1 MQDLFDEELKELLQG
16 TKIQVPESYD
26 KKVEEALSNISIP
39 SKKRYLHLFYS
50 KTAAVIVICVTVL
63 ASSLGV
69 GAALNLYREKMQ
81 SMTEEEKKHYNK
93 EVQDFEAAGDSYSRA
108 LTEKEEKRMQ
118 SLRAAYEKQGKFPVS
133 EIRKVSRKK
142 DIRENELAFCAEN
155 STFYLPQEELTE
167 EQILE
172 IIDFMEKRDFSV
184 REENKVAEETP
195 KSDEKISRKEAI
207 QLARKSIETMYLVTA
222 DKADAR
228 CKFNVT
234 KNTEGKRLAS
244 YQITLKDK
252 AWDFDASVEI
262 ESKNGEIQQIVI
274 EHKKQEE
281 HTGGIKADK
290 KKFVAN
296 ASIIKNIQK
305 ALYPEDKVQKI
316 SMQYVCEKDNTLKR
330 GNVKYIVKTE
340 TGEAVV
346 YLYSMNTK
354 SVYQMYHLEDASY
367 LDKQKSQDELVC
379 EVEID
384 G

>member
-1 MQDLFDEELKELLQG
+1 
-16 TKIQVPESYD
+16 
-26 KKVEEALSNISIP
+26 
-39 SKKRYLHLFYS
+39 
-50 KTAAVIVICVTVL
+50 
-63 ASSLGV
+63 
-69 GAALNLYREKMQ
+69 
-81 SMTEEEKKHYNK
+81 
-93 EVQDFEAAGDSYSRA
+93 
-108 LTEKEEKRMQ
+108 
-118 SLRAAYEKQGKFPVS
+118 
-133 EIRKVSRKK
+133 
-142 DIRENELAFCAEN
+142 
-155 STFYLPQEELTE
+155 
-167 EQILE
+167 
-172 IIDFMEKRDFSV
+172 MEKRDFSV

-195 KSDEKISRKEAI
+195 KPDEKISRKEAI

-228 CKFNVT
+228 CKFNAT
-234 KNTEGKRLAS
+234 KNAEGKRLAS

-281 HTGGIKADK
+281 YTSGIKADK
-290 KKFVAN
+290 KKFAAN

-316 SMQYVCEKDNTLKR
+316 SMQYVYEKDNTLKR

-354 SVYQMYHLEDASY
+354 SVYQMYRLEDASY

>member
-1 MQDLFDEELKELLQG
+1 M
-16 TKIQVPESYD
+16 
-26 KKVEEALSNISIP
+26 
-39 SKKRYLHLFYS
+39 
-50 KTAAVIVICVTVL
+50 
-63 ASSLGV
+63 
-69 GAALNLYREKMQ
+69 
-81 SMTEEEKKHYNK
+81 
-93 EVQDFEAAGDSYSRA
+93 
-108 LTEKEEKRMQ
+108 
-118 SLRAAYEKQGKFPVS
+118 
-133 EIRKVSRKK
+133 
-142 DIRENELAFCAEN
+142 
-155 STFYLPQEELTE
+155 
-167 EQILE
+167 
-172 IIDFMEKRDFSV
+172 
-184 REENKVAEETP
+184 
-195 KSDEKISRKEAI
+195 
-207 QLARKSIETMYLVTA
+207 TA
-222 DKADAR
+222 DKADVR
-228 CKFNVT
+228 CKFNAT

-262 ESKNGEIQQIVI
+262 ESKNGEIQHIAI

-346 YLYSMNTK
+346 YLYSMSTK
-354 SVYQMYHLEDASY
+354 SVYQMYRLEDASY

>member
-1 MQDLFDEELKELLQG
+1 MQDIFGEELKKILQNS
-16 TKIQVPESYD
+16 KIQVPKAYD
-26 KKVEEALSNISIP
+26 KRIEEILSNISVKE
-39 SKKRYLHLFYS
+39 KKPYLHFFYS
-50 KTAAVIVICVTVL
+50 KTAAMITICITVF
-63 ASSLGV
+63 ASSLGA
-69 GAALNLYREKMQ
+69 GAAINLYHEKMQ
-81 SMTEEEKKHYNK
+81 SITQEDKKNYNETVQNSEK
-93 EVQDFEAAGDSYSRA
+93 AGDSYSRS
-108 LTEKEEKRMQ
+108 LTKQEEERMQ
-118 SLRAAYEKQGKFPVS
+118 SLRIAYEKRGKFPENKIREVS
-133 EIRKVSRKK
+133 KKK

-195 KSDEKISRKEAI
+195 KPDEKISRKEAI
-207 QLARKSIETMYLVTA
+207 QLARKSIEAMYLVTA

-228 CKFNVT
+228 CKFNAT
-234 KNTEGKRLAS
+234 KNAEGKRLAS

-262 ESKNGEIQQIVI
+262 ESKNGEIQQIAI

-281 HTGGIKADK
+281 YTGGIKADK
-290 KKFVAN
+290 KKFAAN

-354 SVYQMYHLEDASY
+354 SVYQMYRLEDASY